1 VSVSNLARAPP
12 EAPADP
18 RPPGLVRGVLTLARQ
33 EGPMTF
39 AYGRSLLVAGGLA
52 VALAAVDSHDAVACG
67 CFTPPD
73 PSVPVVQAGERIL
86 FSIDNGN
93 VTAHIQIQYSG
104 NASEF
109 GWLLPLPS
117 VPTLQLGTDE
127 LFANLISTTQPKYR
141 LVTTYQGN
149 CGFQPRGLQTFGPGG
164 GTAAPSVGNAS
175 VDGSSPLVIQDS
187 IGPYDY
193 AVLKADSQADMLQ
206 WLQDNRYFVPAGTDQ
221 TVSAYIH
228 PGAYFLALKLR
239 SGQSAGDLQP
249 VVVNYPSDKPMIPIV
264 LTSVAAQPNMG
275 VQVWMLGEGRA
286 IPVNYYHTVI
296 NDLAIDWG
304 NAGQNYNDVIIA
316 SVGQAPQKHAF
327 VTEYAGTSSIMQ
339 NKINYTGRFGSQAEL
354 AANTD
359 PIAFVGYLQTHGFT
373 FTSQLD
379 AILGR
384 SIPYPTGLAQYG
396 VTQANFYAN
405 LSYYTSASAMQQYPA
420 AAYAG
425 WPGITSFDPVAT
437 AQEIQDKIVQ
447 PTVDAAALF
456 DKYSR
461 LTRLYTTLSP
471 EDMTLDPV
479 FSFNP
484 TLPDVAKDHQ
494 ATLTYYCGLGHTDR
508 ATAPATLTT
517 EQGWTRDFPSGTGTS
532 VLPAPPAGLTA
543 RRLEV
548 LGEEGPPNVVMDN
561 APNSGCGCAL
571 GNEGG
576 SPAGGALLGAT
587 VGLAAAVAMRLR
599 RRSQRRAR

>member
-1 VSVSNLARAPP
+1 
-12 EAPADP
+12 
-18 RPPGLVRGVLTLARQ
+18 
-33 EGPMTF
+33 
-39 AYGRSLLVAGGLA
+39 LLVAGGLA
-52 VALAAVDSHDAVACG
+52 VALAAVDAHDAVACG

-93 VTAHIQIQYSG
+93 VTAHIQIQYAG
-104 NASEF
+104 NASDF

-127 LFANLISTTQPKYR
+127 LFANLIATTQPKYR
-141 LVTTYQGN
+141 LVTKYDGS
-149 CGFQPRGLQTFGPGG
+149 CGFQPPGRGSTTFQAGAGGPAGP
-164 GTAAPSVGNAS
+164 TATT
-175 VDGSSPLVIQDS
+175 VDGNSPLVIQDS

-206 WLQDNRYFVPAGTDQ
+206 WLQDNHYFVPAGTDQ

-228 PGAYFLALKLR
+228 PGAYFLALKLS

-304 NAGQNYNDVIIA
+304 TAGQNYNDVIIA
-316 SVGQAPQKHAF
+316 SVAQAKDKHAF
-327 VTEYAGTSSIMQ
+327 VTEYAGTSSIMK
-339 NKINYTGRFGSQAEL
+339 NTINYPGRFGTQADL

-359 PIAFVGYLQTHGFT
+359 AVAFVQYLQSHGFT
-373 FTSQLD
+373 FTSQLVT
-379 AILGR
+379 ILGR
-384 SIPYPTGLAQYG
+384 IIPYPAGLAQVG
-396 VTQANFYAN
+396 VTQATFYAN
-405 LSYYTSASAMQQYPA
+405 LSYYTSANAMQQYA
-420 AAYAG
+420 SAYAG

-494 ATLTYYCGLGHTDR
+494 ATLTYYCGLSQNDR
-508 ATAPATLTT
+508 LTAPAQLVT
-517 EQGWTRDFPSGTGTS
+517 EQGWTRSFPSGTGTA
-532 VLPAPPAGLTA
+532 VVPPPATGLTV
-543 RRLEV
+543 RRIEI

-561 APNSGCGCAL
+561 PPNSGCACAI
-571 GNEGG
+571 GSEGG
-576 SPAGGALLGAT
+576 GPAKGALLGAT
-587 VGLAAAVAMRLR
+587 LGLAAAVAMRLR
-599 RRSQRRAR
+599 RRSRPRG